1 MSACTSAWWVPLAIY
16 AALAVGCA
24 IGVLVAAVLRV
35 AADSGDEREE
45 RK

>member
-1 MSACTSAWWVPLAIY
+1 MTACTSAWWAPLAIY

-24 IGVLVAAVLRV
+24 VGVLVAAVLSV
-35 AADSGDEREE
+35 AADSVDEHGG

>member
-1 MSACTSAWWVPLAIY
+1 MSACTSAWWAPLAIY

-24 IGVLVAAVLRV
+24 VGVLVAAVLRV
-35 AADSGDEREE
+35 AGDSWDEHGE